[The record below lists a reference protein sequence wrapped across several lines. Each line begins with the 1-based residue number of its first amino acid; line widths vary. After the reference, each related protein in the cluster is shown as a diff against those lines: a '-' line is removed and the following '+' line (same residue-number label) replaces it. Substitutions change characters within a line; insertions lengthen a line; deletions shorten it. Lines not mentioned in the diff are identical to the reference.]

1 MSLWVWVSICVC
13 VNFGVNVN
21 KNVNMCSCVSELMSH
36 RWKPWRGAAE
46 KQNNEFPLMSVPWL
60 IEQCGKAPV
69 RVTVSS
75 WACKPL
81 GLVQTPKQSFFHP
94 SLLSL
99 GKRTKMVISSH
110 GKRTEWRQDFSH
122 RCLVTPCADWGPTHL
137 RRVGRSMP
145 KWAFWRKNNH
155 IRSMNAILWV
165 EHTSLRPNV
174 SIPCTSFLRIKLLNI
189 KYLLSLS
196 ACVCEHSLVV
206 PFSSPPLC
214 GCRPKT
220 AVRGIRGTIHQLP
233 VNTKYICCILHHQY
247 INTEY
252 INTKYARCILGP
264 PSLILLSI
272 TIGNRQLHPWSLHK
286 DVVKPSET
294 GSASFSIFFYHGPSP
309 HNYFHYDV
317 T

>member
-1 MSLWVWVSICVC
+1 M
-13 VNFGVNVN
+13 
-21 KNVNMCSCVSELMSH
+21 
-36 RWKPWRGAAE
+36 PWRGPAE
-46 KQNNEFPLMSVPWL
+46 KQNNEFPLMSIPWL

-75 WACKPL
+75 WACKPR

-110 GKRTEWRQDFSH
+110 GKRMEWRQDFSH

-155 IRSMNAILWV
+155 IRSMHAILFWKRMSWT
-165 EHTSLRPNV
+165 H
-174 SIPCTSFLRIKLLNI
+174 IIKTKCINPVHKFSQDKTF

-196 ACVCEHSLVV
+196 AWVCEHSLVV

-252 INTKYARCILGP
+252 INTKYDRCILGP
-264 PSLILLSI
+264 PSLILLSSK
-272 TIGNRQLHPWSLHK
+272 IGNCILDRSTRM
-286 DVVKPSET
+286 S
-294 GSASFSIFFYHGPSP
+294 
-309 HNYFHYDV
+309 
-317 T
+317 

>member
-75 WACKPL
+75 WACKPM

-110 GKRTEWRQDFSH
+110 GKRMEWRQDFSH

-155 IRSMNAILWV
+155 IRSMHAILFWKRMSWT
-165 EHTSLRPNV
+165 H
-174 SIPCTSFLRIKLLNI
+174 IIKTKCINPVHKFSQDKTF
-189 KYLLSLS
+189 KY
-196 ACVCEHSLVV
+196 
-206 PFSSPPLC
+206 
-214 GCRPKT
+214 
-220 AVRGIRGTIHQLP
+220 
-233 VNTKYICCILHHQY
+233 
-247 INTEY
+247 
-252 INTKYARCILGP
+252 
-264 PSLILLSI
+264 
-272 TIGNRQLHPWSLHK
+272 
-286 DVVKPSET
+286 
-294 GSASFSIFFYHGPSP
+294 
-309 HNYFHYDV
+309 
-317 T
+317 

>member
-1 MSLWVWVSICVC
+1 MSVSLNLCVC

-75 WACKPL
+75 WACKPR

-110 GKRTEWRQDFSH
+110 GKRMEWRQDFSH

-155 IRSMNAILWV
+155 IRSMHAILFWKRMSWT
-165 EHTSLRPNV
+165 H
-174 SIPCTSFLRIKLLNI
+174 IIKTKCINPVHKFSQDKTF
-189 KYLLSLS
+189 KY
-196 ACVCEHSLVV
+196 
-206 PFSSPPLC
+206 
-214 GCRPKT
+214 
-220 AVRGIRGTIHQLP
+220 
-233 VNTKYICCILHHQY
+233 
-247 INTEY
+247 
-252 INTKYARCILGP
+252 
-264 PSLILLSI
+264 
-272 TIGNRQLHPWSLHK
+272 
-286 DVVKPSET
+286 
-294 GSASFSIFFYHGPSP
+294 
-309 HNYFHYDV
+309 
-317 T
+317 